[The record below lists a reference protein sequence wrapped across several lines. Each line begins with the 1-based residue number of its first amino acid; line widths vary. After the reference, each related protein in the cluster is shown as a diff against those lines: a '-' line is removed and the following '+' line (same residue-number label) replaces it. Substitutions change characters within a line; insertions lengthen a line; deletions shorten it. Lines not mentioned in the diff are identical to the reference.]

1 MPTIDFSVLAGLL
14 AQTLIELTSTA
25 SIALLLY
32 NIGGIL
38 IRTLSWSLDG
48 LIINFI
54 DKFYRYFELILKGDI
69 LSENVV
75 NELTNRVYLL
85 VGVIVLFRLGM
96 LLVKYILNPSDALD
110 EKRGAHR
117 LAQRVVIGLM
127 LIVLMP
133 TIFNV
138 AKELQVAIIKDQVIE
153 RIIMDD
159 STLKKAQSISARYG
173 NGRVIAMT
181 VFSGFFGLEEGA
193 PADAKLEYE
202 NMQKYYDPAYIT
214 SILDKQG
221 DNYVYSYFPILSTIV
236 LGYVLYLVI
245 KYCLDV
251 VVRCFKLTV
260 LQVISPIV
268 IVEYMINGDSNEVFK
283 TWRKS
288 CIATYVML
296 FLRIVTIWF
305 VAFVAV
311 CMQDNTLSSGTL
323 LEGSDFL
330 LKSII
335 VLGLLA
341 FLMDFPKM
349 ISELFGMDLEQDG
362 SVKSV
367 LGKTAGAFAV
377 GGGAALGFAHTV
389 GSSAG
394 RAAKAGTRGMIGN
407 KWQAFGQGKGK
418 ALRDADKR
426 GVKKMFGDA
435 GKAMKSSFSNSKGSI
450 GLSLGALGKS
460 VVSSVPGASKA
471 VDGFSST
478 NKVRDIKSKEAETL
492 KENAAAQK
500 EALRESEVKN
510 LRDVDRVI
518 DSMPRGASETSA
530 AYASRVVET
539 VLNARIANIDIPE
552 LTAPISGQI
561 SALSA
566 SGSPVTVDA
575 VANLV
580 SSNLKANGHSEVTV
594 DEVRNVINNVSTFTG
609 HSVDSFNASDITSV
623 VEGSLKE
630 GMRSGVSKVANEE
643 VALKYPS

>member
-25 SIALLLY
+25 SIALFLY

-75 NELTNRVYLL
+75 NGLTNRVYLL

-110 EKRGAHR
+110 EKQGAHR

-138 AKELQVAIIKDQVIE
+138 AKELQVAIINDQVIE
-153 RIIMDD
+153 RIIMDEK
-159 STLKKAQSISARYG
+159 TLKNAQSISARYG

-251 VVRCFKLTV
+251 VVRSFKLTV

-367 LGKTAGAFAV
+367 LGKAAGAFAV
-377 GGGAALGFAHTV
+377 GGAALGVAHTV
-389 GSSAG
+389 GSSVG

-418 ALRDADKR
+418 ALRAADKR
-426 GVKKMFGDA
+426 GAKEMFGDA
-435 GKAMKSSFSNSKGSI
+435 GKAMKGSFSNSKGSI

-460 VVSSVPGASKA
+460 AISSVPGVSKA

-478 NKVRDIKSKEAETL
+478 NKVGDIKSKEAEMR
-492 KENAAAQK
+492 KENAAAQR
-500 EALRESEVKN
+500 EALRELEVKN

-518 DSMPRGASETSA
+518 DSMPRGAKETSA
-530 AYASRVVET
+530 AYASRVAET

-561 SALSA
+561 SALGA